1 MTCLNR
7 LLAFNSSRRRLLQE
21 NAAFARMVPAN
32 SLVLDAGAGD
42 CPYQNLFSHARYESA
57 DFEKVDKKYGKTTY
71 VCDLRKIPVEDGRFD
86 FIIFNQV
93 MEHLPE
99 PCLVLKELCR
109 VLKPGGEMMYS
120 APLFYE
126 EHEQPYDFFRYTQ
139 FGVRHLLTSAGFS
152 IKRLEW
158 LEGYFGTV
166 AYQFNC
172 MARFLPVR
180 PGQFHNVA
188 GWGLAPLTGALKV
201 QCACLSYVF
210 HRLELWMK
218 IDWTG
223 HPKNY
228 VAVAVK
234 PLP

>member
-1 MTCLNR
+1 M
-7 LLAFNSSRRRLLQE
+7 
-21 NAAFARMVPAN
+21 
-32 SLVLDAGAGD
+32 
-42 CPYQNLFSHARYESA
+42 
-57 DFEKVDKKYGKTTY
+57 
-71 VCDLRKIPVEDGRFD
+71 EDGRFD
-86 FIIFNQV
+86 FAVFNQV

-99 PCLVLKELCR
+99 PLLALKELNR
-109 VLKPGGEMMYS
+109 VLKAGGKMIYS

-139 FGVRHLLTSAGFS
+139 FGVRHLLTSAGFT
-152 IKRLEW
+152 IERLEW
-158 LEGYFGTV
+158 LEGYFGTM

-180 PGQFHNVA
+180 SKDFHGA
-188 GWGLAPLTGALKV
+188 GGRLVLSPLTGALKLE
-201 QCACLSYVF
+201 CACLSYIF
-210 HRLELWMK
+210 HKMEMRMK

-234 PLP
+234 PASG

>member
-1 MTCLNR
+1 
-7 LLAFNSSRRRLLQE
+7 
-21 NAAFARMVPAN
+21 
-32 SLVLDAGAGD
+32 
-42 CPYQNLFSHARYESA
+42 
-57 DFEKVDKKYGKTTY
+57 
-71 VCDLRKIPVEDGRFD
+71 VEDGRFD
-86 FIIFNQV
+86 FIVFNQV

-99 PCLVLKELCR
+99 PFLALKELNR
-109 VLKPGGEMMYS
+109 VLKPGGKLIYS

-139 FGVRHLLTSAGFS
+139 FGVRHLFTSAGFA
-152 IKRLEW
+152 IERLEW

-172 MARFLPVR
+172 MARFLPGR
-180 PGQFHNVA
+180 PRDFHGSAA
-188 GWGLAPLTGALKV
+188 GWVLCPLTAAMKLK
-201 QCACLSYVF
+201 CAFLSWIF
-210 HRLELWMK
+210 HKMEVRMK

-234 PLP
+234 PAH